1 MDPLHTS
8 TADVDNFW
16 KFSARQQLATFTLPF
31 VKIPHFEPADAA
43 APRRLTGDL
52 PVATWSKAIFDVADP
67 SCRQNPIAKSVYTAP
82 MDYHNQQRS
91 RVAPITLVSL
101 GIFVAG
107 LPNQLVGASPAGL
120 VNAEYV
126 FTKAPHPECHA
137 STIVECPQGLVSAW
151 FGGTYEKH
159 PDVGIWVSR
168 KIAGKWEAPREVQNG
183 VQENQTRHPC
193 WNPVLFQPM
202 AGPLLLFYKVGP
214 SPETWWGMLST
225 STDGGKTWSP
235 GKKLPA
241 GILGPVKNK
250 PVTLASGQ
258 VLCGSSTEHNRW
270 RVHLESVMDPTG
282 PFWHKTEPLVD
293 NLRLSA
299 IQPTIL
305 QGAGDSLQILCR
317 SRAGTIVTS
326 SSKDG
331 GETWTELSPTTLPNP
346 NSGLDAVTLADGRH
360 LLVYNHTQ
368 EGRSPLNVAISEDGK
383 TWQAAFTLENTPG
396 EYSYPAV
403 IQSADGLVHI
413 TYTWKRLRVKHVVL
427 DPKKL
432 PLRPLDAF
440 NKPG

>member
-1 MDPLHTS
+1 MHTHH
-8 TADVDNFW
+8 
-16 KFSARQQLATFTLPF
+16 QQSLLFPT
-31 VKIPHFEPADAA
+31 
-43 APRRLTGDL
+43 
-52 PVATWSKAIFDVADP
+52 
-67 SCRQNPIAKSVYTAP
+67 IA
-82 MDYHNQQRS
+82 
-91 RVAPITLVSL
+91 LVSL
-101 GIFVAG
+101 GIFVVG

-120 VNAEYV
+120 VSAEYI

-137 STIVECPQGLVSAW
+137 STIVECPPGLVAAW

-183 VQENQTRHPC
+183 VQENGIRHPC

-202 AGPLLLFYKVGP
+202 TGPLLLFYKVGP

-225 STDGGKTWSP
+225 STDGGKTWAP

-258 VLCGSSTEHNRW
+258 LLCGSSTEHNRW
-270 RVHLESVMDPTG
+270 QVHLESVMDPTG
-282 PFWHKTEPLVD
+282 PSWHKTEPLVD

-305 QGAGDSLQILCR
+305 QGAEDTLQILCR

-331 GETWTELSPTTLPNP
+331 GETWTELSPTALPNP

-368 EGRSPLNVAISEDGK
+368 EGRSPLNVAISKDGK

-396 EYSYPAV
+396 EYSYPAA

-427 DPKKL
+427 DPKTL
-432 PLRPLDAF
+432 LLHPLDAF